1 MQIFFI
7 AMCTHG
13 GEKLDF
19 EDELP
24 DDEGSA
30 SEKSEDDGEQED
42 EDDDADADQFEDALE
57 KLTLTELSPVVVAA
71 AA

>member
-7 AMCTHG
+7 AMCIHG
-13 GEKLDF
+13 GKKLDF
-19 EDELP
+19 EDEPP

-42 EDDDADADQFEDALE
+42 EDDDSDADQFEDALE

-71 AA
+71 